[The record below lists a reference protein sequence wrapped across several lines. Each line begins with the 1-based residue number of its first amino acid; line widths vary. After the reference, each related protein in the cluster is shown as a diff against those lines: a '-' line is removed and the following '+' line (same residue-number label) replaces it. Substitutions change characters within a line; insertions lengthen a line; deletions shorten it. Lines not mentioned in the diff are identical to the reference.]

1 MVTFSK
7 DILRHSCS
15 WNTPEETSRN
25 IIGFPE
31 NITLNIN
38 EGYEVLHFVCRYMV
52 YKNWVAEA
60 TFQNLETALKTR
72 LPLTVK
78 SHHDAKEWLDENF
91 RR

>member
-7 DILRHSCS
+7 DTLRHSCS
-15 WNTPEETSRN
+15 WNTTEELSKTIS
-25 IIGFPE
+25 GFPDA
-31 NITLNIN
+31 IILNIN

-52 YKNWVAEA
+52 YKNWAAEA

-72 LPLTVK
+72 LPINVK
-78 SHHDAKEWLDENF
+78 THYEVKEWLDENF